1 MRYFFF
7 ILLVLFSCEK
17 KDDVLPTKNEAVDQ
31 ILIKVTK
38 QLRSKLG
45 LLPFGTGARMMDKV
59 KMLSLSFMYPE
70 SIDLETGRAILIQA
84 ADIFVAA
91 INAEGKIRPYL
102 DTVPFTPQNVQVWI
116 FFRDDKKKPN
126 CVSSMRITD
135 GVLKYSVIDLENPN
149 LEIDSRESYEEA
161 VQKLQQNSRTS
172 RAA

>member
-1 MRYFFF
+1 M
-7 ILLVLFSCEK
+7 
-17 KDDVLPTKNEAVDQ
+17 PTKNEAVDQ

-45 LLPFGTGARMMDKV
+45 LLPFGTGAQMMYKV
-59 KMLSLSFMYPE
+59 EMLSLSFMYPE
-70 SIDLETGRAILIQA
+70 SIDLETGRSILIQA
-84 ADIFVAA
+84 TDTFVAA
-91 INAEGKIRPYL
+91 INAEDKILPYL
-102 DTVPFTPQNVQVWI
+102 GTVPFTAKNVEVWI

-149 LEIDSRESYEEA
+149 LKINSRESYEEA
-161 VQKLQQNSRTS
+161 VQKLDQNSRTS